1 MQKQMRK
8 IKTIPRELQG
18 NACPFCGGHTY
29 QLVLRPETQ
38 FETGTLFARC
48 VKCQRPRRVDE
59 ALTQIL

>member
-29 QLVLRPETQ
+29 QLVLRADTRPG
-38 FETGTLFARC
+38 TGTLFARC
-48 VKCQRPRRVDE
+48 AQCQCPRRVDE
-59 ALTQIL
+59 ALTQLL